1 MIKVLFVCLGNI
13 CRSPMAEALFRAKVI
28 ARGLDDRIEIAS
40 AATGDWN
47 EGKPPHAGTQKILA
61 DHHIT
66 CDGMIATRITSDD
79 YDHYDYILAMDH
91 NNVRDLKAL
100 PPTDQYDEK
109 IHLFL
114 APLEHPEYDEVP
126 DPYYTGNFELTYEL
140 VNQGCNYWL
149 DHLVNVHQLAD

>member
-13 CRSPMAEALFRAKVI
+13 CRSPMAEALFREKVK
-28 ARGLDDRIEIAS
+28 ARGLTDVIEIAS

-47 EGKPPHAGTQKILA
+47 EGKPPHIGTQQILA
-61 DHHIT
+61 NHGIT
-66 CDGMIATRITSDD
+66 TDGMIATRITSQD

-91 NNVRDLKAL
+91 HNIRDLKAL

-114 APLEHPEYDEVP
+114 APLNHPEHDEVP
-126 DPYYTGNFELTYEL
+126 DPYYTGNFDLTYDL
-140 VNQGCNYWL
+140 VDQGCEYWL
-149 DHLVNVHQLAD
+149 EYFIQTHQLKD